1 MEPTPSLYQRL
12 GGEAGVKK
20 LLVAFYGNVL
30 ADPTLKPFFVDV
42 SMDKL
47 LRMQEEFFGAALDGD
62 VVIGPFTRQE
72 AQRREPWGCAALVM
86 PLGTAH
92 AHRRTLAAPI
102 LGFARS
108 MLPPLRH
115 PGSASE
121 PTPAPG
127 HGQPLA
133 RPRFRNRQ
141 RREPWGPH
149 SVRKPRAEARGLGVA
164 HCRALSGRRA

>member
-1 MEPTPSLYQRL
+1 MDPSPTPYERL
-12 GGEAGVKK
+12 GGEAGGKK
-20 LLVAFYGNVL
+20 LLLAFYGKVL
-30 ADPTLKPFFVDV
+30 AEPSLKPFFIEA

-47 LRMQEEFFGAALDGD
+47 LRMQEEFFGAAL
-62 VVIGPFTRQE
+62 E
-72 AQRREPWGCAALVM
+72 RREPWGCAGLVV

-121 PTPAPG
+121 ATPAPG

-141 RREPWGPH
+141 RREPWGSH
-149 SVRKPRAEARGLGVA
+149 SVRKPRAEARGFGVA
-164 HCRALSGRRA
+164 DRQALSGRRA